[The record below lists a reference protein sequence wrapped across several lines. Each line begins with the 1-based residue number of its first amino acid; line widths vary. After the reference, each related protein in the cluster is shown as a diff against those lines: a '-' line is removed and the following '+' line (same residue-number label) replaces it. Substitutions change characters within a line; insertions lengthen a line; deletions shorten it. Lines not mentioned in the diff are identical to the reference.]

1 MLDGKASGFT
11 IFDIVF
17 GRIGMAS
24 TRIKTI
30 ACITLL
36 TLLSSCIE
44 PGQFGARERYVVTS
58 RNLNVRSD
66 PSRIAR
72 VIGTLSQ
79 GDTITALASDQYWIM
94 IRYNDQSGFIA
105 GEYIRPLEPIETPWV
120 FRLIE
125 DNSNWKTG
133 RFWLI
138 ATGIVLLWIAF
149 EYGSVKTRNILAFKM
164 GIPVKGMMVSP
175 LIAFAS
181 GILLG
186 VLYLFWK
193 DQVIE
198 SLFHRFSILPQGLGM
213 ISWVLWLQAV
223 AICSGLAIDLIGS
236 IFKSGMLWGSVIFLV
251 EVFNC
256 MVIYI
261 STVYL
266 TISLFVTA
274 IVFLVLVFGVQY
286 ILAVSATSRGGSGYF
301 QR

>member
-1 MLDGKASGFT
+1 MGFT
-11 IFDIVF
+11 IFDIDF
-17 GRIGMAS
+17 GKIRMAS
-24 TRIKTI
+24 RGLKTF
-30 ACITLL
+30 ACIAML

-44 PGQFGARERYVVTS
+44 PGQFGTRERYVVTS

-79 GDTITALASDQYWIM
+79 GDTITALASNQYWIM

-125 DNSNWKTG
+125 DNSNWKTAK
-133 RFWLI
+133 FWLI

-149 EYGSVKTRNILAFKM
+149 EYSSVKTRNMLALKR
-164 GIPVKGMMVSP
+164 GVPVKAMMVSP

-198 SLFHRFSILPQGLGM
+198 SLFHRFTILPQGLGM
-213 ISWVLWLQAV
+213 ISWVIWLQAV
-223 AICSGLAIDLIGS
+223 AICSGLAVDLIGS

-251 EVFNC
+251 VAFNC

-266 TISLFVTA
+266 TISLFITA

-286 ILAVSATSRGGSGYF
+286 ILAVSATSRSKSGLL
-301 QR
+301 QK